1 MDIMTT
7 QSISAVKYEAI
18 VQEDGHI
25 ELQVPFAPGRR
36 VVVFVLQEQEE
47 PDTFSDLTHAAA
59 SSLAFWD
66 HPFDDE
72 DWNND

>member
-7 QSISAVKYEAI
+7 KSTPAVKYEAI
-18 VQEDGHI
+18 VQENGHI
-25 ELQVPFAPGRR
+25 ELHVPFAPGKR

-47 PDTFSDLTHAAA
+47 HDTFIDLTHAAT

-72 DWNND
+72 DWNNA